1 MSNMY
6 LYKIVNEVNGKVY
19 IGVTKHPTRRWKEH
33 ISRHSTCRHLSWAI
47 QKHGVENFKM
57 AVLCIG
63 SYDYILELEEAAIRE
78 YDSQRNGYN
87 IISGY
92 TNSKYTKNEYG
103 GYMSDG
109 EDGGYLKYSKKK
121 PIYVGGFWF
130 PSARVAAD
138 SLKLKIATVFARV
151 GIGFIEQ
158 ASSARSDAKLGEK
171 NPMFGK
177 VSHQCRKVSVEG
189 VEFPSLKVATQN
201 TRFTKSMLEK
211 RLRKG
216 VEGFHYV
223 L

>member
-1 MSNMY
+1 MGFWFPSMRSAVAA
-6 LYKIVNEVNGKVY
+6 LGITEATIKRRVGFENG
-19 IGVTKHPTRRWKEH
+19 
-33 ISRHSTCRHLSWAI
+33 
-47 QKHGVENFKM
+47 QQFK
-57 AVLCIG
+57 G
-63 SYDYILELEEAAIRE
+63 F
-78 YDSQRNGYN
+78 
-87 IISGY
+87 
-92 TNSKYTKNEYG
+92 
-103 GYMSDG
+103 
-109 EDGGYLKYSKKK
+109 KKK

-151 GIGFIEQ
+151 DIGFIEQ

-189 VEFPSLKVATQN
+189 VEYPSLKVATQN

-211 RLRKG
+211 RLKKG